1 MMTPPVRS
9 ASAEASADLPLAV
22 GPAMSTANGF
32 NALRVPF
39 AMVYVATLI
48 SNPAHPALTRE
59 VLAAARAILPG
70 SDAAVTLDGDV
81 AAEIPFAP
89 PADVSIHG
97 LADTVRA
104 ALQDAPVDVVVQLAA
119 GRRKRLFVADMD
131 STMIGQECIDEL
143 ADMVGLKAHVAA
155 ITERAMRGE
164 IEFEP
169 ALRER
174 VGLLK
179 GLSAQVVDDV
189 LRARISLTPGGKA
202 LVATMKAHGAYTAL
216 VSGGFTLFTGPVG
229 AMVGFDEDRANVLHV
244 TDGKLAGTVAEP
256 ILGRDAKTATLIELR
271 DRFHL
276 SPSETLAVGDG
287 ANDLGMLGE
296 AGLGVA
302 YHAKP
307 KVAAAA
313 DARIDHGDLSALLY
327 LQGYSR
333 EEIREG

>member
-1 MMTPPVRS
+1 
-9 ASAEASADLPLAV
+9 
-22 GPAMSTANGF
+22 
-32 NALRVPF
+32 
-39 AMVYVATLI
+39 MVYVATLI
-48 SNPAHPALTRE
+48 SNPAHGALTRE
-59 VLAAARAILPG
+59 VVSAARAVLPG
-70 SDAAVTLDGDV
+70 SGEAVTLDTDI
-81 AAEIPFAP
+81 AAEVPFDP
-89 PADVSIHG
+89 PADFSIHG
-97 LADTVRA
+97 IEDTVRA
-104 ALQDAPVDVVVQLAA
+104 ALQGAPVDVVVQLAA

-143 ADMVGLKAHVAA
+143 ADVVGLKAHVAE

-179 GLSAQVVDDV
+179 GLSAGVVDDV
-189 LRARISLTPGGKA
+189 LRDRIRLTPGGKA
-202 LVATMKAHGAYTAL
+202 LVATMKANGAYTAL

-229 AMVGFDEDRANVLHV
+229 AMIGFDEDRSNVLHV
-244 TDGKLAGTVAEP
+244 ADGTLAGTVAEP

-302 YHAKP
+302 FHAKP

-313 DARIDHGDLSALLY
+313 HARIDHGDLTALLY